1 MDFEK
6 LGSFYLGKEFDVAQ
20 GKLLDRLVM
29 YDARDLTTHAVCV
42 GMTGSGKTG
51 LCIDLL
57 EEAAI
62 DRVPALIIDPKGDMT
77 NLLLKF
83 PELRGADFR
92 PWINPDDARRKGL
105 SEEDFADWQA
115 QLWRKGLTDWG
126 QDPARMRMLLESTE
140 TSVYTPGSDAGQAV
154 SILQSFAAPP
164 RQSWD
169 QGTELIRERVQGLV
183 SGLLGLIGVDAD
195 PVKSREHI
203 LLANLFE
210 DAWKREVDLDIASL
224 ILSIQNPPIRK
235 LGVFDVDTFFPPKE
249 RFELAM
255 SLNNIVA
262 SPTFQS
268 WTRGAALDI
277 GSFLATPQGKP
288 RHSIF
293 YIAHLSD
300 AERMFFVTML
310 LNQIITWMRS
320 QSGTTSLRA
329 LVYMDE
335 IFGFFPPVANP
346 PSKKPMLTLLK
357 QARAFGLGVVLA
369 TQNPIDLDYKGLTNA
384 GTWFIGRLQTER
396 DKLRVLDGLE
406 GASSEG
412 GRSLDRGE
420 AGRILSDLGNRTFLL
435 HNVHEDHPVIFQTR
449 WALSYLRGPMT
460 RSQIRE
466 LGSRV
471 ESSVDPAA
479 DEPTVAVPPPRGL
492 APTPPALPPEV
503 KSFFIAARKGSQQA
517 LAELSKRTPATD
529 QPAKTSLAYR
539 ICLLGRGRVHFVD
552 RRLGVDESEEFSLL
566 IDPPEMGGPPP
577 WEDAREVDLT
587 PRDLGDRPQPEWL
600 FEEVPETVNEVREL
614 KELERGLEDFLYRSR
629 SLTILHNPA
638 LDAYSRPRESRRDF
652 ALRLIQETRERRDA
666 EIDKLKAGYQ
676 KRLGKLEE
684 KLRRAEQTAD
694 QRQQAASAR
703 RTETLVSVG
712 ETILGVFFGRRSSR
726 SVSSGLSKYRMS
738 SSASS
743 TAKAAEENV
752 EAVRQEIESLRQ
764 ELTNQ
769 TEAIGERWEK
779 ASGELEEKVVT
790 PRRTDVS
797 VDLFGLAWTPHWRF
811 EWNGPHGFQRVEM
824 VAAV

>member
-77 NLLLKF
+77 NLLLNF
-83 PELRGADFR
+83 PELRGRDFR
-92 PWINPDDARRKGL
+92 PWVNPDDARRKGL
-105 SEEDFADWQA
+105 SEDEFADQQA
-115 QLWRKGLTDWG
+115 ELWKKGLADWG
-126 QDPARMRMLLESTE
+126 QDPARMRMLSESAE
-140 TSVYTPGSDAGQAV
+140 TTVYTPGSDAGQPV
-154 SILQSFAAPP
+154 SILHSFAAPP
-164 RQSWD
+164 PQSWD
-169 QGTELIRERVQGLV
+169 DGAELVRERIQGIV

-210 DAWKREVDLDIASL
+210 DAWRRGVDLDIASL
-224 ILSIQNPPIRK
+224 IVSIQNPPIRK
-235 LGVFDVDTFFPPKE
+235 LGVFDIDTFFPPKE

-262 SPTFQS
+262 SPTFQN
-268 WTRGAALDI
+268 WTQGHPLDI
-277 GSFLATPQGKP
+277 GGFLATPTGKP

-310 LNQIITWMRS
+310 LNQVIAWMRT

-329 LVYMDE
+329 IVYMDE
-335 IFGFFPPVANP
+335 ILGFFPPVANP
-346 PSKKPMLTLLK
+346 PSKRPMLTLLK

-384 GTWFIGRLQTER
+384 GTWFVGRLQTDR
-396 DKLRVLDGLE
+396 DKARVLDGLE

-412 GRSLDRGE
+412 GGRLDRSDV
-420 AGRILSDLGNRTFLL
+420 ARIISDLGNRTFLL
-435 HNVHEDHPVIFQTR
+435 HNVHEDHPAIFQTR

-466 LGSRV
+466 LK
-471 ESSVDPAA
+471 SSA
-479 DEPTVAVPPPRGL
+479 PPPVDSSAPAPVPTARGL
-492 APTPPALPPEV
+492 ADSPPALPPGLNC
-503 KSFFIAARKGSQQA
+503 FFIEPRKGSEQA
-517 LAELSKRTPATD
+517 LAELAKRSMGIADPSR
-529 QPAKTSLAYR
+529 TSMAYR
-539 ICLLGRGRVHFVD
+539 IGLLGRGRVHFVD
-552 RRLGVDESEEFSLL
+552 RRLKIDEFEEFSLL
-566 IDPPEMGGPPP
+566 IDPPDKSAPLR
-577 WEDAREVDLT
+577 WEDARELALSS
-587 PRDLGDRPQPEWL
+587 RDLSDRPQPEWV
-600 FEEVPETVNEVREL
+600 FEEIPENVNETREL
-614 KELERGLEDFLYRSR
+614 KELERGLEDHLYRSR
-629 SLTILHNPA
+629 SLTVLHNPA
-638 LDAYSRPRESRRDF
+638 LDAYSQPRESRRDF
-652 ALRLIQETRERRDA
+652 TMRLIQEMREQRDA
-666 EIDKLKAGYQ
+666 EIDKLKADYR
-676 KRLGKLEE
+676 KRFEKLEE

-694 QRQQAASAR
+694 QKQQAASAR
-703 RTETLVSVG
+703 KTETLVSVG
-712 ETILGVFFGRRSSR
+712 ETILGVFFGRRSTR

-738 SSASS
+738 ASASS
-743 TAKAAEENV
+743 SARAAEENV
-752 EAVRQEIESLRQ
+752 EAIRQEIESLQ
-764 ELTNQ
+764 GDLTRE
-769 TEAIGERWEK
+769 TDAIGQRWEK
-779 ASGELEEKVVT
+779 ASAELEEKTVA

-797 VDLFGLAWTPHWRF
+797 VEMFGLAWTPHWRF
-811 EWNGPHGFQRVEM
+811 EWDDSRRVEM
-824 VAAV
+824 VPAI

>member
-6 LGSFYLGKEFDVAQ
+6 LGSFYLGKEFDVVQ

-62 DRVPALIIDPKGDMT
+62 DRVPALIIDPKGDMA
-77 NLLLKF
+77 NLLLNF
-83 PELRGADFR
+83 PELRGKDFR

-105 SEEDFADWQA
+105 SEDDFANQQA
-115 QLWRKGLTDWG
+115 QLWKKGLADWG
-126 QDPARMRMLLESTE
+126 QDPARMRMLAESAE
-140 TSVYTPGSDAGQAV
+140 IAVYTPGSDAGQPV

-164 RQSWD
+164 TESWEE
-169 QGTELIRERVQGLV
+169 GTELVRERIQGLV
-183 SGLLGLIGVDAD
+183 SGLLGLIGVAAD

-210 DAWKREVDLDIASL
+210 DNWRRGIDLDIASL
-224 ILSIQNPPIRK
+224 ILSIQTPPLRK
-235 LGVFDVDTFFPPKE
+235 LGVFDMDTFFPPKE

-268 WTRGAALDI
+268 WTQGAPLDI
-277 GSFLATPQGKP
+277 GSFLATAQGKP

-310 LNQIITWMRS
+310 LNQVITWMRS

-329 LVYMDE
+329 IVYMDE
-335 IFGFFPPVANP
+335 IFGFFPPVSNP

-396 DKLRVLDGLE
+396 DKMRVLDGLE

-412 GRSLDRGE
+412 GRGLDRAD
-420 AGRILSDLGNRTFLL
+420 AGRLISDLGNRTFLL

-460 RSQIRE
+460 RSQIRDLKSTSE
-466 LGSRV
+466 QPA
-471 ESSVDPAA
+471 EASSQEPA
-479 DEPTVAVPPPRGL
+479 VAVPAARGL
-492 APTPPALPPEV
+492 SETPTSLPPDV
-503 KSFFIAARKGSQQA
+503 KSFFVSARKASEQA
-517 LAELSKRTPATD
+517 LAELSKRWSGAGI
-529 QPAKTSLAYR
+529 PAKTSMVYR
-539 ICLLGRGRVHFVD
+539 VCLLGRGRVRFLD
-552 RRLGVDESEEFSLL
+552 RRLGIDESQAFSLL
-566 IDPPEMGGPPP
+566 IDPPDKGAPPR
-577 WEDAREVDLT
+577 WEDGREVELSA
-587 PRDLGDRPQPEWL
+587 RDLSDRPQPEWV
-600 FEEVPETVNEVREL
+600 FEAVPETVNEAREL
-614 KELERGLEDFLYRSR
+614 KDLERGLEDFLYRSR

-652 ALRLIQETRERRDA
+652 AMRLVQEMREQRDA

-676 KRLGKLEE
+676 KRLEKLEE
-684 KLRRAEQTAD
+684 KLRRAEQAAD
-694 QRQQAASAR
+694 QKQQTASAR
-703 RTETLVSVG
+703 RTETLVAVG

-726 SVSSGLSKYRMS
+726 SVSAGLSKYRMS

-752 EAVRQEIESLRQ
+752 EAVRQEIESLQ
-764 ELTNQ
+764 QDLTRD

-779 ASGELEEKVVT
+779 ASTELEEKAIT
-790 PRRTDVS
+790 PRRTDVA
-797 VDLFGLAWTPHWRF
+797 VELFGLAWTPHWRF
-811 EWNGPHGFQRVEM
+811 EWNDQHGLQRVEM
-824 VAAV
+824 VLAV